1 LWWCCCCICA
11 WSVLGRGPRC
21 SLVAGHPGRFDG
33 LLCSKGMLR
42 ILVILRLVVVLLLL
56 LLLLVGGC
64 LGLTLLCLGEVLV
77 TEVCVVVHQGD
88 VRGISP

>member
-1 LWWCCCCICA
+1 
-11 WSVLGRGPRC
+11 
-21 SLVAGHPGRFDG
+21 
-33 LLCSKGMLR
+33 MLR